1 MLRHCQVVGLALGV
15 VVGLSSRAE
24 AQGRR
29 TSGGDS
35 VLRAIGSVRISEND
49 TLFVSRPTEIAL
61 GSKGHVYVSE
71 DGEGRV
77 LEIAPSGRI
86 TRVFGRKGRGPG
98 ELMSPST
105 VAVGGDSL
113 LVVWDRNQHR
123 LSFFSLRTGAYERS
137 HVLLGI
143 NWPPAFRVVGSEV
156 LIRSY
161 DWDAGTSLARVTSTG
176 QLEGSEGVLPAL
188 GIRNRLL
195 MEGAFSLSVFA
206 VLGSDVF
213 AMFELSP
220 TLYRWARGTRTAAE
234 ISIPAV
240 RRRGVK
246 PENFERMFRDPDNQA
261 LLKALMWDR
270 SIPMALETVAPGM
283 LGILTMDVDMDW
295 EKNATSRRYYLS
307 LFDASR
313 NRACVDNPIPAV
325 RDTISFRDA
334 LPVVAV
340 SANTLVILQQDV
352 GKQGESV
359 AMLHRYRIDPTQC
372 AWTPLGAP
380 GR

>member
-1 MLRHCQVVGLALGV
+1 MK
-15 VVGLSSRAE
+15 SRACGHTLAAGFTLAVASAAV
-24 AQGRR
+24 AQGQR
-29 TSGGDS
+29 TSEQAR
-35 VLRAIGSVRISEND
+35 VLRAIESVRIAESD
-49 TLFVSRPTEIAL
+49 TLFVSRPTAIAL
-61 GSKGHVYVSE
+61 SSKGRVYVSE

-77 LEIAPSGRI
+77 LEIAPSGQI

-113 LVVWDRNQHR
+113 LLVWDRNQHR
-123 LSFFSLRTGAYERS
+123 LSFFSLRTGAHERS

-143 NWPPAFRVVGSEV
+143 NWPPAIRVVGSEI

-161 DWDAGTSLARVTSTG
+161 DWGTGTSLARITSTG
-176 QLEGSEGVLPAL
+176 QLEGNEGVLPAL

-220 TLYRWARGTRTAAE
+220 ALHRWARGTKTAAE

-261 LLKALMWDR
+261 LVKALMWDR
-270 SIPMALETVAPGM
+270 SIPMSMETIAPGT

-313 NRACVDNPIPAV
+313 NRACVDTPIPAV
-325 RDTISFRDA
+325 QDTISFRDA
-334 LPVVAV
+334 QPVVAI
-340 SANTLVILQQDV
+340 SGNTLVILQQDMD
-352 GKQGESV
+352 KQGESV

-380 GR
+380 VR